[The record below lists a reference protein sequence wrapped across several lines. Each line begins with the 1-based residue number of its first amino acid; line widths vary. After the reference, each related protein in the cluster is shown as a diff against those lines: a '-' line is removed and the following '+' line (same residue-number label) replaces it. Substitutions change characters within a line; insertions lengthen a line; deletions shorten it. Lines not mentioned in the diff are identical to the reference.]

1 MIRQSDSAIRDLLA
15 SRLAALGARV
25 GAIEDGFSQP
35 LDDDFAEQA
44 VDRENDEAQEA
55 LESAA
60 LAEIEQVRAAL
71 HRLDTLVADGAA
83 AAGLRRAL
91 TSMSPEMV
99 AYKRLDRVRQVVIS
113 WL

>member
-15 SRLAALGARV
+15 SRLAALGARG

-71 HRLDTLVADGAA
+71 HRLDTGAYGICASCGNPISDKRLTAQPAA
-83 AAGLRRAL
+83 AQCIDCATAMA
-91 TSMSPEMV
+91 S
-99 AYKRLDRVRQVVIS
+99 
-113 WL
+113 

>member
-1 MIRQSDSAIRDLLA
+1 VIVTGGSGLYLEALLRGLMPPAVPPQPELRRQLE
-15 SRLAALGARV
+15 ALG
-25 GAIEDGFSQP
+25 QP
-35 LDDDFAEQA
+35 LCH
-44 VDRENDEAQEA
+44 A
-55 LESAA
+55 LLS
-60 LAEIEQVRAAL
+60 Q
-71 HRLDTLVADGAA
+71 ADGAA

>member
-1 MIRQSDSAIRDLLA
+1 MIRQNDSAIRDLLA

-71 HRLDTLVADGAA
+71 RRLDTGAYGICA
-83 AAGLRRAL
+83 SCGNPI
-91 TSMSPEMV
+91 SE
-99 AYKRLDRVRQVVIS
+99 KRLTAQPTAAQCIDCATTMAS
-113 WL
+113 